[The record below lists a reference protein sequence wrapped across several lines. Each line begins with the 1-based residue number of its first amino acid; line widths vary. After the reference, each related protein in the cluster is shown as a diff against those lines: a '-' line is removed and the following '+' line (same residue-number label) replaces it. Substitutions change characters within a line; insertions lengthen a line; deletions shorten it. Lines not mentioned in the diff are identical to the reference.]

1 MFKDISKFN
10 NLHDYLPILSA
21 TIIIDVI
28 FQLALYYGFF
38 LSSTLNKWYKEFRLS
53 AVLSDI
59 CIILIG
65 FIIARY
71 FYNKIFEEFN
81 IIKFIILLL
90 VIQVIHDILFYLFI
104 IKPIPKGKN
113 QMFDLFK
120 KYSKEHSFKAI
131 IGDSL
136 MMISSALLASY
147 LANYDTNTNIIILII
162 SLYTIPYTLF
172 TNYVR

>member
-10 NLHDYLPILSA
+10 NLNDYLPILSA

-38 LSSTLNKWYKEFRLS
+38 LSSTLNQWYKEFRLS

-90 VIQVIHDILFYLFI
+90 VIQIIHDILFYLFI

-147 LANYDTNTNIIILII
+147 FANYDMNTNIIILII